1 MDLFSACQ
9 QLALVLPSPPFPVV
23 RLLDFLPPI
32 CALLVLLCVT
42 IKHTRKRWEK
52 RSTTYES
59 VEQRARPYFSLFIT
73 REDIMLSHGLNFKPE
88 EADVDVDAAVEATLP
103 PTPVALA
110 LIPLAEALAWSCSA
124 VHEAVLG
131 SARIDVL
138 SRAGTAATWIV
149 ALVTQVLQ
157 RSPLAPV
164 DLLALYVV
172 LGARAFVAATG
183 TLHYLLHHLPFSRST
198 LLGQLLDFLA
208 SAILVSI
215 ILQMPLNSPLDLGVN
230 LEQGGSEDAR
240 PNSPEDTN
248 TLLGELTYSWMSG
261 IMSLAKL
268 RPLRSMD
275 VWALSLNNRA
285 EVLSRRFSSLRYAS
299 LPRCE
304 ANFPLLI
311 NMLYR
316 DKTLLRQL
324 FHASARDVLIDISLK
339 LVAVSSEY
347 SRPFFIQKLLENLT
361 IATSP
366 SLSQDPT
373 NAPAWTPREK
383 AYLYSF
389 LAFVA
394 MLSKTLAQQRHFHYA
409 RRIGMRLRSE
419 LTVAV
424 FEKALR
430 RKDAAG
436 STEHADY
443 KSKQKAG
450 ANKGAEL
457 ERASVGKV
465 VTLISEDT
473 NRVLRMVRYS
483 PLVTLSE
490 EASPTAIAL
499 QGCDSHLIYG
509 APLEI
514 ILGLSLL
521 YNAFVGFG
529 ILVVGAPLN
538 YWLGKKAINRA
549 RLVSRDRRQT
559 TLQELITAIRTVKF
573 FGWSTAFIDRV
584 EEKRAEEIRWMVRG
598 ESHRHFYRKSA
609 FLTALD
615 QSDWIVRWLCQF
627 LWVVISVTVPL
638 LSFCAFTMLQ
648 HRELNVAIAFTALS
662 FFSLVR
668 GPLNQLPSFGILMI
682 QLRISINRMEAFFNE
697 EEVAPHVES
706 AARREATR
714 LAFDSAT
721 LAYPGADKKG
731 FKLRNVSVDF
741 PLGKLTVVT
750 GPTGAG
756 KTSLLLSLLG
766 ELDILSGSVEL
777 PSSVSY
783 AAQQPWLESLT
794 IQDNILFGYP
804 LDDERYRATVQ
815 ACALERDLEFLPE
828 GDLTFT
834 GERGV
839 ALSGGQR
846 ARLALARA
854 IYAPT
859 AHVLLDDIFSAVD
872 GGTAQHLVEHLFRGP
887 LFEGRTVVLITHHVD
902 LALPLAAYCISL
914 AAGHVASHGPV
925 KSRQTVKIA
934 KTAGVQKPAKK
945 AAKEPPASVESAKKV
960 SLPAGRVEG
969 WASGAVKTHMYHI
982 YLSSSGYVMW
992 FLVLLFILVK
1002 PILSYLERFWLA
1014 RWGEA
1019 AQRPE
1024 PVDSTYFL
1032 LGYALISTVGGV
1044 IGLLITALI
1053 YAASLRASRSLF
1065 RKLLVRVVQAP
1076 VRWFDVVPLG
1086 TISNRFV
1093 NDIGIVD
1100 DSLASNFSDFGDNLV
1115 AGAASLIVSAV
1126 ILPSA
1131 IVPSLVFAVTY
1142 GAVFSRY
1149 LRVNR
1154 DVNRIAATTA
1164 SPLFS
1169 SAFDSTPKTLTTGFA
1184 EALCGVTTIRAFARQ
1199 TEYRHRLCQVVDDT
1213 LAFWYLGAT
1222 LDHLTSPPSSRT
1234 DLNFPH
1240 LTNDYQIWLSIRTQL
1255 LAAFCL
1261 LFTALCAVYAR
1272 VSPGLAGI
1280 AILSSQSVLSSV
1292 NFLCNAYGR
1301 LVLSMNSLERITEYL
1316 EVPQEPSAGVVP
1328 PANWPSSSCEGPL
1341 IRVED
1346 LVRMVLTLS
1355 SCASYDPELP
1365 PILHQ
1370 VTFDVQPGERLG
1382 IVGRT
1387 GAGKSSL
1394 ATALL
1399 RFTDPSSGRILV
1411 DGLDITK
1418 VCLDDLRQRITYLPQ
1433 DPALFAGKLKDNLDP
1448 FSEYSVRFK
1457 PASLVSWRTGLR
1469 SASLAPP
1476 LQDHACLDALRRVGL
1491 IGAHAANS
1499 ADDSEVTSEPF
1510 DNAAIGLDTTVAA
1523 GGGNFSAGQRQL
1535 IAMARA
1541 LLRDSRIVILDEST
1555 AALDAGLDAK
1565 LQRVIRDE
1573 FRDSAILT
1581 IAHRLVGKT
1590 PRRTVRDY
1598 DRVMVL
1604 SAGRIVELDTPR
1616 ALLVKEDGVF
1626 KRMWA
1631 ESGGEQVE

>member
-1 MDLFSACQ
+1 MYSLSAPQ
-9 QLALVLPSPPFPVV
+9 QLILSAPALVVSSPSFPLV
-23 RLLDFLPPI
+23 RPLDFLPPI
-32 CALLVLLCVT
+32 CALLLLLHVAA
-42 IKHTRKRWEK
+42 KHARKRLEK
-52 RSTTYES
+52 YSTPYEP
-59 VEQRARPYFSLFIT
+59 VEQRARPYFSLFVT
-73 REDIMLSHGLNFKPE
+73 REDIMLSHGLDLKPE
-88 EADVDVDAAVEATLP
+88 EADVDEEAAIEATLP
-103 PTPVALA
+103 PTPIALV
-110 LIPLAEALAWSCSA
+110 LIPLAEALAWSYSA

-131 SARIDVL
+131 SARSDVL
-138 SRAGTAATWIV
+138 SPAGMAATWIV
-149 ALVTQVLQ
+149 ALATQVLR

-172 LGARAFVAATG
+172 LGARSLVAASDTVR
-183 TLHYLLHHLPFSRST
+183 YFSHHLPFSRSA
-198 LLGQLLDFLA
+198 LLGQLLDSLA
-208 SAILVSI
+208 STVLVST
-215 ILQMPLNSPLDLGVN
+215 ILQMPLNSPLDLVIK
-230 LEQGGSEDAR
+230 LERGGSKDAR

-261 IMSLAKL
+261 IMSLARS

-285 EVLSRRFSSLRYAS
+285 EVLSRRFSSLR
-299 LPRCE
+299 
-304 ANFPLLI
+304 
-311 NMLYR
+311 
-316 DKTLLRQL
+316 DKTLARRL
-324 FHASARDVLIDISLK
+324 FHASARDVLIDVSLK
-339 LVAVSSEY
+339 LVVVFSEY
-347 SRPFFIQKLLENLT
+347 SRPFFIQKILENLT
-361 IATSP
+361 LAASP
-366 SLSQDPT
+366 SLSPHPTDP
-373 NAPAWTPREK
+373 PAWTPREK

-389 LAFVA
+389 LAFAA
-394 MLSKTLAQQRHFHYA
+394 MLGKTLAQQRHFHYA

-436 STEHADY
+436 ATEHDGHRAKENGGDN
-443 KSKQKAG
+443 KSEEPG
-450 ANKGAEL
+450 
-457 ERASVGKV
+457 RASVGKV

-473 NRVLRMVRYS
+473 NRVLRM
-483 PLVTLSE
+483 
-490 EASPTAIAL
+490 
-499 QGCDSHLIYG
+499 GCDSHLIYG

-521 YNAFVGFG
+521 YNLMGWSAFVGFG

-538 YWLGKKAINRA
+538 YWLGKKAVPINRA
-549 RLVSRDRRQT
+549 RLAARDRRQT

-573 FGWSTAFIDRV
+573 FGWSTAFIERV
-584 EEKRAEEIRWMVRG
+584 EEKRAEEIRWMVR
-598 ESHRHFYRKSA
+598 
-609 FLTALD
+609 
-615 QSDWIVRWLCQF
+615 DWIVRWLYQF
-627 LWVVISVTVPL
+627 LWVVISVAVPL
-638 LSFCAFTMLQ
+638 VSFWAFTVLQ

-662 FFSLVR
+662 FFSLIR
-668 GPLNQLPSFGILMI
+668 GPLNQLPSFGILI
-682 QLRISINRMEAFFNE
+682 LQLRVSINRIEAFLNE
-697 EEVAPHVES
+697 EEVAPHVQP
-706 AARREATR
+706 AARCETTR
-714 LAFDSAT
+714 LALDSAT

-731 FKLRNVSVDF
+731 FKLQDVSVEF
-741 PLGKLTVVT
+741 PLAKLTVVT

-766 ELDILSGSVEL
+766 ELDVLSGSVEL

-783 AAQQPWLESLT
+783 AAQHPWLESLT
-794 IQDNILFGYP
+794 IKDNILFGYP

-815 ACALERDLEFLPE
+815 ACALERDLEILPE

-839 ALSGGQR
+839 ALSGGQK

-854 IYAPT
+854 VYAPT

-872 GGTAQHLVEHLFRGP
+872 SGTAQHLVDHLFRGR
-887 LFEGRTVVLITHHVD
+887 LLEGRTVVLITHHVD
-902 LALPLAAYCISL
+902 LALPLAAYRISL
-914 AAGHVASHGPV
+914 AGGRVVSQGPV
-925 KSRQTVKIA
+925 ESRQAVKIA
-934 KTAGVQKPAKK
+934 KTVGVQEPAKNP
-945 AAKEPPASVESAKKV
+945 AKEPPAPVEPAKKV
-960 SLPAGRVEG
+960 LLPAGRVEG
-969 WASGAVKTHMYHI
+969 WASGAVKTHMYHT
-982 YLSSSGYVMW
+982 YLSSSSYVMW
-992 FLVLLFILVK
+992 FLVLLFVLVK
-1002 PILSYLERFWLA
+1002 PLLSYLERFWLA

-1044 IGLLITALI
+1044 IGLLITALV

-1065 RKLLVRVVQAP
+1065 RKLLVRVVHAP

-1100 DSLASNFSDFGDNLV
+1100 DSLASNFADAGDNLV
-1115 AGAASLIVSAV
+1115 AGVASLVVSAV
-1126 ILPSA
+1126 ILPPA

-1142 GAVFSRY
+1142 GAIFSRY

-1169 SAFDSTPKTLTTGFA
+1169 SFA
-1184 EALCGVTTIRAFARQ
+1184 EALRGITTIRAFARQ
-1199 TEYRHRLCQVVDDT
+1199 TEYRHRLCQIVDDT
-1213 LAFWYLGAT
+1213 LAFWYLSAT
-1222 LDHLTSPPSSRT
+1222 LD
-1234 DLNFPH
+1234 
-1240 LTNDYQIWLSIRTQL
+1240 IWLSIRTQL

-1261 LFTALCAVYAR
+1261 LFTAICAVYAQ

-1280 AILSSQSVLSSV
+1280 AILSSQVVLNSL

-1316 EVPQEPSAGVVP
+1316 EVPQEPSAGIVP

-1346 LVRMVLTLS
+1346 LVVR
-1355 SCASYDPELP
+1355 YDPELP
-1365 PILHQ
+1365 PVLHE
-1370 VTFDVQPGERLG
+1370 VTFDVKPGERLG

-1394 ATALL
+1394 ATAFL
-1399 RFTDPSSGRILV
+1399 RFTDPSSGRIVV

-1418 VCLDDLRQRITYLPQ
+1418 VCLDDLRKRITYLPQ
-1433 DPALFAGKLKDNLDP
+1433 DPALFAGTLKDNLDP
-1448 FSEYSVRFK
+1448 FSEHS
-1457 PASLVSWRTGLR
+1457 
-1469 SASLAPP
+1469 
-1476 LQDHACLDALRRVGL
+1476 DEACLDALRRVGL
-1491 IGAHAANS
+1491 VGARAANPSELTAESSES
-1499 ADDSEVTSEPF
+1499 ATID
-1510 DNAAIGLDTTVAA
+1510 LDTTVAA

-1555 AALDAGLDAK
+1555 AALDAALDAQ
-1565 LQRVIRDE
+1565 LQRVVRDE
-1573 FRDSAILT
+1573 FRDAAILT
-1581 IAHRLVGKT
+1581 IAHRL
-1590 PRRTVRDY
+1590 RTIRDH

-1604 SAGRIVELDTPR
+1604 SAGRIVELDTPD
-1616 ALLVKEDGVF
+1616 ALLAKEEGVF
-1626 KRMWA
+1626 RRMWA
-1631 ESGGEQVE
+1631 ESGGESTVLD

>member
-9 QLALVLPSPPFPVV
+9 QLALSPPALVLPSPPFPVV

-32 CALLVLLCVT
+32 CALLVLLYVT
-42 IKHTRKRWEK
+42 MKHTRKRWEK

-59 VEQRARPYFSLFIT
+59 VEQRARPYFSLFVT
-73 REDIMLSHGLNFKPE
+73 REDIMLSHGLNLKPE

-285 EVLSRRFSSLRYAS
+285 EVLSRRFSSLR
-299 LPRCE
+299 
-304 ANFPLLI
+304 
-311 NMLYR
+311 

-450 ANKGAEL
+450 ANKGAEP

-473 NRVLRMVRYS
+473 NRVLRM
-483 PLVTLSE
+483 
-490 EASPTAIAL
+490 
-499 QGCDSHLIYG
+499 GCDSHLIYG

-521 YNAFVGFG
+521 YNLMGWSAFVGFG

-538 YWLGKKAINRA
+538 YWLGKKAVPINRA

-573 FGWSTAFIDRV
+573 FGWSTAFINRV
-584 EEKRAEEIRWMVRG
+584 EEKRAEEIRWMVR
-598 ESHRHFYRKSA
+598 
-609 FLTALD
+609 
-615 QSDWIVRWLCQF
+615 DWIVRWLCQF

-682 QLRISINRMEAFFNE
+682 QLRISINRIEAFFNE

-872 GGTAQHLVEHLFRGP
+872 GGTAQHLVEHLFHGP
-887 LFEGRTVVLITHHVD
+887 LLEGRTVVLITHHVD

-945 AAKEPPASVESAKKV
+945 AAKEPPASVEPAKKV

-1169 SAFDSTPKTLTTGFA
+1169 SFA

-1222 LDHLTSPPSSRT
+1222 LD
-1234 DLNFPH
+1234 
-1240 LTNDYQIWLSIRTQL
+1240 IWLSIRTQL

-1346 LVRMVLTLS
+1346 LVVR
-1355 SCASYDPELP
+1355 YDPELP

-1448 FSEYSVRFK
+1448 FSEYS
-1457 PASLVSWRTGLR
+1457 
-1469 SASLAPP
+1469 
-1476 LQDHACLDALRRVGL
+1476 DHACLDALRRVGL
-1491 IGAHAANS
+1491 IGARAANT
-1499 ADDSEVTSEPF
+1499 ADDSEVTSEPS

-1581 IAHRLVGKT
+1581 IAHRL
-1590 PRRTVRDY
+1590 RTVRDY

-1604 SAGRIVELDTPR
+1604 SAGRIVELDTPL